1 MAGAFLWDDKVAK
14 AASLTATVGTP
25 VASMPLSNLLD
36 PQPRLRARLL
46 GRAAGVLVDFGADT
60 AIEAAALISTTL
72 PGDATVRWRIGPAEA
87 LVEATPLFDLR
98 FDTGSITPP
107 PGYTFRRASTGW
119 CFDATGTLVA
129 VAIDTPRY
137 DHDPITLAGL
147 GLLMEEARTNTVR
160 NPRFEGAAAG
170 TPGTAPTY
178 MSGLNGSGLTGSI
191 VGTGSASGVPYVD
204 VRIQGTTSGIAATMN
219 FETNAAIATALGQTW
234 SLSAFIG
241 VVGGSLANISSIILA
256 TNEYTAALAYVGSS
270 LVSAGLGVDTVLRR
284 FSVAGIIA
292 GATVA
297 SVMPYLKLNF
307 APGAIID
314 VTLRVGLP
322 QMELGAFAT
331 SPILPNIGSP
341 AAATRAVDQQWIA
354 AMTID
359 GAAGMSVLVD
369 FTGTTGGVGV
379 IVPWS
384 FTPATAAFPDS
395 VYLTQS
401 GGFANIGVT
410 LLDSIHGNYS
420 SPPTLSA
427 TEGVANRA
435 VATFGASGITL
446 ACNAATP
453 NTRTPVP
460 TYAGILTTMGLGG
473 GSWGGA
479 PGTASGRSFI
489 RRIAFYAR
497 QLTTGQ
503 AKALASTG
511 SSLDATVLTQDSGIL
526 AAAIGDAANGNVVL
540 LRSSA
545 ATGRYL
551 QIDAVAP
558 SATAI
563 DLGRLVA
570 GPLWRVSRAMAYGV
584 TEGRLMLDR
593 RDRNPLTGA
602 EFPVPALANPRI
614 TRFTLPLLSNTEI
627 RAQHRTMIAALGTAG
642 DALWIPDTG
651 LAPGEL
657 NTRSLWGAIAA
668 SGDEAVAVRDH
679 PATSSRICR
688 IVERL

>member
-14 AASLTATVGTP
+14 AASLTATAGTS

-46 GRAAGVLVDFGADT
+46 GSSAGVLVDFGADT
-60 AIEAAALISTTL
+60 SIEAVALISTTL
-72 PGDATVRWRIGPAEA
+72 PADATMRWRIGPAEA
-87 LVEATPLFDLR
+87 LVEATPLFDIR

-107 PGYTFRRASTGW
+107 PGYNFRRASTGW
-119 CFDATGTLVA
+119 CFDATGALVA
-129 VAIDTPRY
+129 VATDTPRY
-137 DHDPITLAGL
+137 DHDPITLASL
-147 GLLMEEARTNTVR
+147 GLLMEEARTNAVR
-160 NPRFEGAAAG
+160 NPRFEGAIAG

-191 VGTGSASGVPYVD
+191 VGAGTASGVPYVD
-204 VRIQGTTSGIAATMN
+204 VRIQGTASGIAATMN
-219 FETNAAIATALGQTW
+219 FETNAGITAAQGQAW
-234 SLSAFIG
+234 SLSAFVA
-241 VVGGSLANISSIILA
+241 VVGGSLSNISSTILA
-256 TNEYTAALAYVGSS
+256 TNEYTGVLAYVGSS
-270 LVSAGLGVDTVLRR
+270 IVSGTLGVDSVLRR
-284 FSVAGIIA
+284 FSVTGTVA

-297 SVMPYLKLNF
+297 SIMPYLKLNF
-307 APGAIID
+307 ASGAIID

-331 SPILPNIGSP
+331 SPIMPAIGSP
-341 AAATRAVDQQWIA
+341 AATTRAVDQQWIA
-354 AMTID
+354 GMAID

-369 FTGTTGGVGV
+369 FTGTSGGVGV

-384 FTPATAAFPDS
+384 FTPATAAFADS

-401 GGFANIGVT
+401 GVFTNISVT
-410 LLDSIHGNYS
+410 LLDSVHGNYS
-420 SPPTLSA
+420 SPPSLSA
-427 TEGVANRA
+427 TEGTANRA
-435 VATFGASGITL
+435 VATFGPSGITL

-453 NTRTPVP
+453 NTRAPVP
-460 TYAGILTTMGLGG
+460 TYAGVLTTMGLGG
-473 GSWGGA
+473 DSWGGT
-479 PGTASGRSFI
+479 PGTASGRSYI
-489 RRIAFYAR
+489 RRIAFHGR

-503 AKALASTG
+503 ARALAATG
-511 SSLDATVLTQDSGIL
+511 SSLDASVLVHDSGTI
-526 AAAIGDAANGNVVL
+526 AAAAGDAANGNIVL

-545 ATGRYL
+545 ATGRYM
-551 QIDAVAP
+551 QIDTAAP
-558 SATAI
+558 SASAI

-570 GPLWRVSRAMAYGV
+570 GPVWRVSRAMAYGV

-614 TRFTLPLLSNTEI
+614 TRFTLPLLTNADI
-627 RAQHRTMIAALGTAG
+627 RAQHRTMVAALGAAG

-651 LAPGEL
+651 LALSEL
-657 NTRSLWGAIAA
+657 NTRCLWGAVAA
-668 SGDEAVAVRDH
+668 SGDEATSVRDH
-679 PATSSRICR
+679 PATSNRSFR